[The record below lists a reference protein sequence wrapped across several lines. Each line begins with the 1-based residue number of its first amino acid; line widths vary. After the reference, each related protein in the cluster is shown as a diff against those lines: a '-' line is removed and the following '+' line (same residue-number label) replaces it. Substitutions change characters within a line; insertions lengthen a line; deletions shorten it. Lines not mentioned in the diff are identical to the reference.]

1 MRIPVA
7 KRAEDVVFSLLLLV
21 LLSPVFVGALA
32 VLGVDMLLVPADRG
46 PFLYRERRL
55 ARGREF
61 DLLKLRTLRADVLGQ
76 GRGYAAPLEADHE
89 NLTRAGR
96 ILKRWYLD
104 ELPQLLNIL
113 TGRMSL
119 VGVRPWPVALLDA
132 GTVAGQEY
140 RRTAVVGWT
149 GPAQLTKG
157 TTVDSTQLDLGYLN
171 AVVTWSGVRLVR
183 YDVSILL
190 RTVRVLLRGEG
201 LQN

>member
-1 MRIPVA
+1 VRLPVA
-7 KRAEDVVFSLLLLV
+7 KRAEDVVLSLLLLV
-21 LLSPVFVGALA
+21 LLSPVFVGVLLVLA
-32 VLGVDMLLVPADRG
+32 VDMLLVPADRG

-55 ARGREF
+55 GRGREF
-61 DLLKLRTLRADVLGQ
+61 DLLKFRTLRADVLRQ
-76 GRGYAAPLEADHE
+76 GRGYAASLEADPH

-96 ILKRWYLD
+96 LLKRWYLD
-104 ELPQLLNIL
+104 ELPQLLDIV

-119 VGVRPWPVALLDA
+119 VGVRPWPVTLLDA

-157 TTVDSTQLDLGYLN
+157 TPVDSTQLDLMYLN
-171 AVVTWSGVRLVR
+171 AVETWSGARLVR
-183 YDVSILL
+183 YDVAILL